1 MKKIE
6 RGQNIF
12 YKNKEEKNMLEE
24 SVLKE
29 LEISDF
35 RDLKKDKMIPFMSK
49 LSGMNPDVAK
59 KAIEQIPEFSKVAV
73 EALKEYRD
81 IYEKTITINRE
92 SNASC
97 LKTYDIIL
105 EELKKILEKDVP
117 FEEKME
123 VIKRMVEVAQLKDEK
138 ETEFREHTE
147 RMMNRAGD
155 WAFGI
160 LFTLLAVIFGFSWSK
175 NDK

>member
-29 LEISDF
+29 LENSDF

>member
-1 MKKIE
+1 
-6 RGQNIF
+6 
-12 YKNKEEKNMLEE
+12 MLEE

-29 LEISDF
+29 LENSDF